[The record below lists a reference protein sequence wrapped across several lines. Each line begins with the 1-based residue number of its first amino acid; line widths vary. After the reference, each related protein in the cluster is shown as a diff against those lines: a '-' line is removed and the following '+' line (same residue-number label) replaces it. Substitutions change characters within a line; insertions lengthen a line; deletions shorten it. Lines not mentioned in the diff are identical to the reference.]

1 MRKALN
7 ALYRASTV
15 LAASCLVA
23 IASLVALQVFGR
35 LLDGGLSLIGM
46 DPLGLLVPSLA
57 EIAGFLLVGASF
69 LALAGTFRNSDHIR
83 VNILLQAVPPPVA
96 HLLNIWAVAVA
107 LGLAG
112 FFTWHAGAL
121 AHDSYTYGEVS
132 FGIIPVPLVLP
143 QTVMTAG
150 LLVFSVALLDD
161 LISALAG
168 RTPSFETVSKDD
180 LIEGK
185 E

>member
-15 LAASCLVA
+15 LAACCLVA
-23 IASLVALQVFGR
+23 IASLVVLQVAGR
-35 LLDGGLSLIGM
+35 LVDGARKLMGL

-69 LALAGTFRNSDHIR
+69 LALAGTFRNADHIR
-83 VNILLQAVPPPVA
+83 VSILLQAVPRA
-96 HLLNIWAVAVA
+96 ARFLNIWAVAVA
-107 LGLAG
+107 FALAA
-112 FFTWHAGAL
+112 FFTWHAGWL
-121 AHDSYTYGEVS
+121 AFDSYRYNEVS
-132 FGIIPVPLVLP
+132 FGIIPIPLVFP

-150 LLVFSVALLDD
+150 LFVFSLALFDD
-161 LISALAG
+161 LIVSLSGNA
-168 RTPSFETVSKDD
+168 PSFEAAAKTDPV
-180 LIEGK
+180 EGV

>member
-15 LAASCLVA
+15 LAASCLVV
-23 IASLVALQVFGR
+23 IASLVVLQVLGR
-35 LLDGGLSLIGM
+35 LLDGVLGLIGM

-83 VNILLQAVPPPVA
+83 VNILLQAVRPPVA
-96 HLLNIWAVAVA
+96 HVLNIWAVAVA
-107 LGLAG
+107 LGLAV
-112 FFTWHAGAL
+112 FFTWHAAAL
-121 AHDSYTYGEVS
+121 AQDSYTYGEVS
-132 FGIIPVPLVLP
+132 FGIIPIPLVIP
-143 QTVMTAG
+143 QTVMAAG
-150 LLVFSVALLDD
+150 LLVFSIALLDD
-161 LISALAG
+161 LITALCG
-168 RTPSFETVSKDD
+168 RAPSFETVSKDD

>member
-1 MRKALN
+1 MRIALN
-7 ALYRASTV
+7 ALYRASTI
-15 LAASCLVA
+15 LAACCLVI
-23 IASLVALQVFGR
+23 IASMVVLQVLGR
-35 LLDGGLSLIGM
+35 LLDGVLGLAGM
-46 DPLGLLVPSLA
+46 DPIGLLVPSLA

-69 LALAGTFRNSDHIR
+69 LALAGTLRNSDHIR
-83 VNILLQAVPPPVA
+83 VNILLQAVPSPVA

-112 FFTWHAGAL
+112 FFTWHAGGL

-132 FGIIPVPLVLP
+132 FGIVPIPLVIP

-161 LISALAG
+161 LITALTG
-168 RTPSFETVSKDD
+168 RAPSFETVSKGD